1 MPDVTLR
8 QFSLS
13 ERADGYWRTV
23 SGIPPVNLMNTQTA
37 SELQLH
43 RGRPRFIRVLV
54 FSSVN
59 SGFSFARYDVGDAA
73 GRTRPARQGCHR
85 SLDMTVR
92 LSRPQPS
99 ASRASAEPL
108 RRMAS
113 LVQVAGHHADPAA

>member
-13 ERADGYWRTV
+13 ERADGYCRTV
-23 SGIPPVNLMNTQTA
+23 SGIPPVNLMNTTA
-37 SELQLH
+37 SELQVH
-43 RGRPRFIRVLV
+43 RGRRRFIRVLV

-59 SGFSFARYDVGDAA
+59 SGFSFARYDVGDGA

-92 LSRPQPS
+92 LSRPPRS

-108 RRMAS
+108 RQMAS
-113 LVQVAGHHADPAA
+113 LVQVAGHYADA